1 MPLLHGDITERI
13 RGEFFQVHYE
23 LGFGYLESVYSAAMA
38 CVLMQSGLTVEREVP
53 IAVHFR
59 GIRIGSFRADLVVES
74 KVLVE
79 IKSSAQLHPSAER
92 QLLNYLRSTD
102 LEVGLLLHFGEKRYV
117 KRLVYS
123 NDRKLL
129 R

>member
-1 MPLLHGDITERI
+1 ME
-13 RGEFFQVHYE
+13 
-23 LGFGYLESVYSAAMA
+23 
-38 CVLMQSGLTVEREVP
+38 SGLAVEREVP

-59 GIRIGSFRADLVVES
+59 GIQIGSFRADLIVES
-74 KVLVE
+74 KVLIE
-79 IKSSAQLHPSAER
+79 IKCSAVLHPSAEP

-102 LEVGLLLHFGEKRYV
+102 LEVGLLLHFGEKAHV